1 MKDSCSGNWDFE
13 LFALHFPLDFHDI
26 CSSITCWLDFFYTY
40 RPKGFYLLNY
50 CWRATSKRD
59 LNICQIPIQN
69 CSLTC
74 RNLMTQKPTRIR
86 WVNGPLANNL
96 PLFPWRIEV
105 VRELLSEI
113 GQDSGYI
120 VDERWTML
128 AIPSCRFNHVS
139 FQFMNGFPYFC
150 DTLVTPLENQGLD
163 HPHLFILL
171 TYQVSNC
178 FQLKAILPTQSI
190 SRSNIG
196 QI

>member
-1 MKDSCSGNWDFE
+1 
-13 LFALHFPLDFHDI
+13 
-26 CSSITCWLDFFYTY
+26 
-40 RPKGFYLLNY
+40 
-50 CWRATSKRD
+50 
-59 LNICQIPIQN
+59 
-69 CSLTC
+69 
-74 RNLMTQKPTRIR
+74 
-86 WVNGPLANNL
+86 
-96 PLFPWRIEV
+96 V

-128 AIPSCRFNHVS
+128 AIPSCRFSHVS
-139 FQFMNGFPYFC
+139 FQFMNGFRYFC
-150 DTLVTPLENQGLD
+150 DTLVAPLENQGLD

-178 FQLKAILPTQSI
+178 FQLKPILPTQSI